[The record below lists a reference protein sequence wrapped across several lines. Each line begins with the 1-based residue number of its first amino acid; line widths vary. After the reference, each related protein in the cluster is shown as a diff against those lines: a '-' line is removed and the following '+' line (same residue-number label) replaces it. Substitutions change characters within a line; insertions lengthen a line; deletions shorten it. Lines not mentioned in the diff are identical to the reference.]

1 MGDAAAYNNMGIML
15 EEGFDDVMPDPQ
27 KAFENYKIAFYE
39 KGDSNGLINMAIS
52 LLNNKFT
59 EKDEKAATAYLK

>member
-27 KAFENYKIAFYE
+27 KAFENYRIAFYE
-39 KGDSNGLINMAIS
+39 KGDSNGLINMAIY
-52 LLNNKFT
+52 LLNKKFT
-59 EKDEKAATAYLK
+59 EDGKATATAYLK